1 MMGREEFIRCLF
13 SVVSD
18 RAQTA
23 YRDVIDEWQPEEPPV
38 TELFAALGYQIA
50 EDFRCADTDANLRT
64 FSLIEKAMESGDQEL
79 ITAVATGI
87 IEALVTRA
95 AQVEG
100 LWAQVAPVLGRRSLH
115 HAESW
120 LS

>member
-1 MMGREEFIRCLF
+1 MMRRAEFIRCLL
-13 SVVSD
+13 SVVSN

-23 YRDVIDEWQPEEPPV
+23 YQDVIDEWQPEEPPV
-38 TELFAALGYQIA
+38 TESFAALGYQIA
-50 EDFRCADTDANLRT
+50 EDCRCADTDANLRT
-64 FSLIEKAMESGDQEL
+64 FSLIEEAMESGDQEL
-79 ITAVATGI
+79 LTAVATGL

-100 LWAQVAPVLGRRSLH
+100 LWAQVAPVLGPRSLH
-115 HAESW
+115 HAEGW